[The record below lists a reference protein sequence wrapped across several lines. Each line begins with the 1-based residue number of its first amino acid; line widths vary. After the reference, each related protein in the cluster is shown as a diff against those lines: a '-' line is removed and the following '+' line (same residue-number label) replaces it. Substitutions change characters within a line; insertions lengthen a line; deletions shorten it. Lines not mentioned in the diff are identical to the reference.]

1 MPLFVTVTPGTT
13 VTSNT
18 TLDASTLNLLG
29 TPSVDVTGSVD
40 GGSLTLGSNSVSTSS
55 IQNEAVT
62 EGKIASG
69 AVTEAKIGTGAVT
82 EGKIGSGAVTTAK
95 LGDASSTTNG
105 VTFGKIRQIATNSIL
120 GRVTASTGSIEVVN
134 IGAGL
139 STTRNLGDISATSL
153 VKKRLNGA
161 GSSSDADTLTYWT
174 SEEKTIPTAAG
185 GNVSLVLGSGVVPT
199 QFSCY
204 FKCTNATSTETDA
217 GYALGDFVD
226 LKAVF
231 GDGYA
236 DLFLLRVNG
245 GTVYLIRTNVSH
257 SYITKIGGSG
267 SGSVGSYVTWNPANW
282 KAVITATTIT

>member
-153 VKKRLNGA
+153 VKKNIGGTLADVDTITYFKSNDLTIPTTA
-161 GSSSDADTLTYWT
+161 GSSN
-174 SEEKTIPTAAG
+174 AASA
-185 GNVSLVLGSGVVPT
+185 VIGSNLL
-199 QFSCY
+199 SYDCY
-204 FKCTNATSTETDA
+204 FKCITSEGDYSAGDFIKYSDVYANSSGFQGPMYYTRATGGSVKLVKTSWSNPRIYNAT
-217 GYALGDFVD
+217 
-226 LKAVF
+226 
-231 GDGYA
+231 DG
-236 DLFLLRVNG
+236 
-245 GTVYLIRTNVSH
+245 
-257 SYITKIGGSG
+257 
-267 SGSVGSYVTWNPANW
+267 TWATFTPTNW
-282 KAVITATTIT
+282 KAIIIATTLT

>member
-153 VKKRLNGA
+153 VKKNIGGTLASVDTITYFTSNDLTIPAAVSDSATLTIGSAPASYDCYLKCTTAENGYGIGDTIKYNQVYGNSGNASFYFLQATAGTVKLLKSSWEDPKINRINSISGSTA
-161 GSSSDADTLTYWT
+161 GS
-174 SEEKTIPTAAG
+174 
-185 GNVSLVLGSGVVPT
+185 
-199 QFSCY
+199 
-204 FKCTNATSTETDA
+204 
-217 GYALGDFVD
+217 YASF
-226 LKAVF
+226 
-231 GDGYA
+231 
-236 DLFLLRVNG
+236 
-245 GTVYLIRTNVSH
+245 T
-257 SYITKIGGSG
+257 
-267 SGSVGSYVTWNPANW
+267 PANW
-282 KAVITATTIT
+282 KAIITATTIT

>member
-153 VKKRLNGA
+153 VKKNIGGTLASVDTITYFTSNDLTIPTSA
-161 GSSSDADTLTYWT
+161 GSSATLT
-174 SEEKTIPTAAG
+174 I
-185 GNVSLVLGSGVVPT
+185 GSAPAS
-199 QFSCY
+199 FNCY
-204 FKCTNATSTETDA
+204 FKCTTAENGYGIGDIVAYKDVFGSNGRSDIYSLYATAGTVKLLKTNQTTLYITNTSTGA
-217 GYALGDFVD
+217 
-226 LKAVF
+226 
-231 GDGYA
+231 
-236 DLFLLRVNG
+236 NG
-245 GTVYLIRTNVSH
+245 TFT
-257 SYITKIGGSG
+257 
-267 SGSVGSYVTWNPANW
+267 PASW
-282 KAVITATTIT
+282 KAIITATTIT